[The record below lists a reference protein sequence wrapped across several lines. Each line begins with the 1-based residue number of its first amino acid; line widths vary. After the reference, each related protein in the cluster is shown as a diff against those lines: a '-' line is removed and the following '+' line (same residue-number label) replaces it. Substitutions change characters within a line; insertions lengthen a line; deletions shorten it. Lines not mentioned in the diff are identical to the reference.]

1 MLIELRLRD
10 RMLPKMDNFN
20 LNALK
25 ISFKKA
31 QHYLPSKKC
40 PSNQSN
46 RESPVKQYC
55 QKICHGGRSPWHP
68 SIRSFFQHFFSP
80 RLPSVSLY
88 LVIWQLPEE
97 KCQSHRGQK
106 VGSMKSRCV
115 FVCVCSPFIMIIIIE
130 RGNEQVCRCVLSGV
144 DCCVEWVRM
153 TFEWMIC
160 FEAAFWRS
168 RALQIISFR
177 VNCALA

>member
-10 RMLPKMDNFN
+10 RMLPKVDNLN

-25 ISFKKA
+25 IPTKGTT
-31 QHYLPSKKC
+31 LPSFQEV
-40 PSNQSN
+40 PIQS
-46 RESPVKQYC
+46 KQPRIPG
-55 QKICHGGRSPWHP
+55 QKICHVGRSPWHP

-106 VGSMKSRCV
+106 VGSMKSRC
-115 FVCVCSPFIMIIIIE
+115 VCVCSPFIMIIIIE